1 MCVIKIKL
9 LTPFLTLNF
18 RFRSLITYFVC
29 CHFFFFFFFLC
40 GMVDLEPARSK
51 LALDSS
57 KSTFL
62 CLQFL
67 RVQRQKI
74 CCHFNVSSFF
84 DYFFFRRMP
93 FLQREINEQIRE
105 MNIFVYLLDL
115 SYFKTLGNHSSPP
128 RN

>member
-18 RFRSLITYFVC
+18 RFRSLITYFV
-29 CHFFFFFFFLC
+29 
-40 GMVDLEPARSK
+40 
-51 LALDSS
+51 
-57 KSTFL
+57 
-62 CLQFL
+62 
-67 RVQRQKI
+67 

-115 SYFKTLGNHSSPP
+115 TSKHLATIAHHLGTDVI
-128 RN
+128 